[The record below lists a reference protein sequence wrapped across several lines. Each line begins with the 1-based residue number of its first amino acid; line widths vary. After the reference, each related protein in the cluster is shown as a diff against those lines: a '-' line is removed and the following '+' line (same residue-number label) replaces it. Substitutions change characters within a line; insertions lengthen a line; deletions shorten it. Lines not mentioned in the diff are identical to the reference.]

1 MEDVSQW
8 KWFCVSIFLAAKYL
22 GRALIL
28 TKLKLLGVVKS
39 RYFFL
44 VYCHLPMTQS
54 SKAGYGLTVSL
65 FVIQLMI
72 H

>member
-8 KWFCVSIFLAAKYL
+8 KWFCVSIFLAAKCL

-39 RYFFL
+39 KYFFL

-54 SKAGYGLTVSL
+54 SKIGYGLTVSL
-65 FVIQLMI
+65 FVI
-72 H
+72 